1 LQAAVVLPVLLF
13 VVVWLIRGARSA
25 FVGILL
31 PSLVLL
37 PAYYTWKLPGI
48 PVVTF
53 HNYLVAVGF
62 VALICARIST
72 GLRPALTDLLVIVGA
87 AFAFSS
93 EWSNANLHEARNL
106 GAMILMLG
114 LAPYGIGRL
123 VASSD
128 GLLIACIGA
137 LTLLGAGVG
146 FASVFEA
153 RMGSNPFDFWRGRWP
168 GSVPWDGALYRAGI
182 RRCAGPF
189 AHPICAGFFFSMLL
203 PLWAWLADRK
213 LPFRSL
219 QRILLGAGLL
229 LGLLTS
235 VSRGPMLGAVIGLM
249 IMRVGWSRWRLPIAA
264 LALTTGLFGSVL
276 AADKVQGYL
285 SVTRMDAKTESQE
298 TAAYRT
304 EMLSNYLEVVQEQ
317 PWQGF
322 GRYQVPVIKG
332 QKSIDNQYLFLTLQ
346 YGLPHALLFLLALL
360 TPACL
365 LAWRL
370 AWTPVTDPH
379 GRLGWA
385 IVGLLFGAM
394 GTLTTVFAGTQTA
407 QILLLMQGMAVTL
420 TGRIARPADRG
431 AYSQ

>member
-1 LQAAVVLPVLLF
+1 MWLF
-13 VVVWLIRGARSA
+13 RGARSA
-25 FVGILL
+25 IVGVLL

-37 PAYYTWKLPGI
+37 PAYYVWKLPGI

-53 HNYLVAVGF
+53 HNYLVALGP
-62 VALICARIST
+62 VALISARITT
-72 GLRPALTDLLVIVGA
+72 GVRPALTDLLVLTGA
-87 AFAFSS
+87 MCAISS
-93 EWSNANLHEARNL
+93 EWGNANLHEAKNL
-106 GAMILMLG
+106 AAMMFMLG
-114 LAPYGIGRL
+114 LAPYWIGRL

-128 GLLIACIGA
+128 GLLVACIGVVVM
-137 LTLLGAGVG
+137 LGAGVG

-189 AHPICAGFFFSMLL
+189 AHPICAGFFFSMLI

-219 QRILLGAGLL
+219 QRVLLGSGLL

-235 VSRGPMLGAVIGLM
+235 VSRGPMLGAMVGVL
-249 IMRVGWSRWRLPIAA
+249 IMRLGWSRWRLPIAA
-264 LALTTGLFGSVL
+264 VALATGLLGSVL
-276 AADKVQGYL
+276 AADKVEGYL
-285 SVTRMDAKTESQE
+285 SVTRGDAKTESQE

-304 EMLSNYLEVVQEQ
+304 EMLVNYLEVVREE

-322 GRYQVPVIKG
+322 GRYQVPVVKG

-346 YGLPHALLFLLALL
+346 YGLPHAVLFLLALL

-370 AWTPVTDPH
+370 AWAPVTDPH

-385 IVGLLFGAM
+385 IVGLLFGAI

-420 TGRIARPADRG
+420 TGRIGRSASLGTRL
-431 AYSQ
+431 Q